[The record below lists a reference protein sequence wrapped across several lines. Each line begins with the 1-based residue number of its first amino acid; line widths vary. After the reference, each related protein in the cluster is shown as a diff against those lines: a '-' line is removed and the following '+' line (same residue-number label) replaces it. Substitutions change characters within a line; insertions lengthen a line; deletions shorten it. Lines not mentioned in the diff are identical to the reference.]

1 MQKGLWRSLILYSSV
16 FPSFRRSG
24 TPAYDFPDQIH
35 EREKQERSRRMNAVA
50 EQVRCEALA
59 AFEGTE
65 DEVLLETPLSGTL
78 FTGYTR
84 LYIPVVV
91 SAPGCE
97 SGQIVRVKLGRYDG
111 ERVRAALC

>member
-1 MQKGLWRSLILYSSV
+1 MKKIGFVKVHV
-16 FPSFRRSG
+16 FPYSRRSG

>member
-1 MQKGLWRSLILYSSV
+1 MVCSNSHW
-16 FPSFRRSG
+16 
-24 TPAYDFPDQIH
+24 
-35 EREKQERSRRMNAVA
+35 
-50 EQVRCEALA
+50 
-59 AFEGTE
+59 
-65 DEVLLETPLSGTL
+65 TL